1 MRHVEPLDVYHH
13 NIARQYAQ
21 SWVQLPNSEYLHV
34 CCHAAGSQHVPS
46 GYLDEEL
53 LDELDDDDE
62 QDEDELHHAKKTF
75 KQSSF
80 MHW

>member
-1 MRHVEPLDVYHH
+1 MILLRSCMYVHILEVFGKA
-13 NIARQYAQ
+13 I
-21 SWVQLPNSEYLHV
+21 HV
-34 CCHAAGSQHVPS
+34 CCHAAGFQHVSS

-62 QDEDELHHAKKTF
+62 LDEDELHNVKKTF

-80 MHW
+80 MH